1 MGSRARML
9 LASLLPSR
17 KRRRRKKHP
26 LQLLKRLL
34 RKKMRERPR
43 RRKRRRR
50 RQPSKCHFFFLFLS
64 SPAMFDSLETSRRE
78 QKHKKDKN
86 TILNIPQTTV
96 LYCIIVSTVQYT
108 IAIVSASKTWDKI
121 I

>member
-1 MGSRARML
+1 MGRARML
-9 LASLLPSR
+9 SASLLLSR

-26 LQLLKRLL
+26 LQLLKKPL
-34 RKKMRERPR
+34 RKKTKERPR

-50 RQPSKCHFFFLFLS
+50 RPPSKCHFFSLFFS

-86 TILNIPQTTV
+86 TILNIPQITV

-108 IAIVSASKTWDKI
+108 IAIVKK
-121 I
+121 